1 MENVTSEPVIE
12 QMRVEEAAA
21 TESVDEAKG
30 AEALDNQALQS
41 EDTLKALAD
50 DISEV
55 NIDDFLPP
63 EEPNDVTEESSAKV
77 KAAGGVVSLE
87 TTDPNETD
95 KVAAVEETSQPAK
108 ADVESAGE
116 PSTPEAQSPENETT
130 EQVEEAEEKAEAESG
145 QRTHDAEGTAEGE
158 KSLPDSVSEWDS
170 YREEEAR
177 IVGGELIFD
186 GSPAV
191 YNGWDNLR
199 WMSYSGVR
207 RLKLFQHVF
216 RFQETQKKTALFWS
230 KVERGYVPRVLA
242 VYELQAGE
250 KDLDR
255 LLLVL
260 RRPVGEDELARL
272 TASVE
277 PGDEY
282 RTWIVESVVDPATC
296 KLQLSN
302 LTHRLS
308 NVPVD
313 EADERA
319 RSVFEIISPAETIQ
333 LSAVQK
339 RDDVKKG
346 ERSFSDSGA
355 FFETTKVEDIL
366 ADMICKAHRGDGD
379 VHPDELILRHQGKWI
394 FLPFVCESLW
404 VF

>member
-1 MENVTSEPVIE
+1 MIE
-12 QMRVEEAAA
+12 QTRVEETIA
-21 TESVDEAKG
+21 TESVDESNG

-63 EEPNDVTEESSAKV
+63 EEPKDVTEESSAEV
-77 KAAGGVVSLE
+77 KASVEVVSQE
-87 TTDPNETD
+87 TTDPNESD
-95 KVAAVEETSQPAK
+95 KVAVVEETSQPAK
-108 ADVESAGE
+108 TEVESAGE
-116 PSTPEAQSPENETT
+116 PPTPEAQSKDTQLSDNETT
-130 EQVEEAEEKAEAESG
+130 DQLVEAEEKAEEESG
-145 QRTHDAEGTAEGE
+145 DQSHDAGGTAEGE
-158 KSLPDSVSEWDS
+158 KPLLDSVSEWDS

-177 IVGGELIFD
+177 VVGGDVIFN

-207 RLKLFQHVF
+207 RLKLFQPVF

-230 KVERGYVPRVLA
+230 KVEKGYVPRVLA
-242 VYELQAGE
+242 AYELKAGE
-250 KDLDR
+250 QDLDR
-255 LLLVL
+255 LFLVL
-260 RRPVGEDELARL
+260 RRPVGEEELARL
-272 TASVE
+272 TASAE

-282 RTWIVESVVDPATC
+282 RTWIAESVVDPATC

-308 NVPVD
+308 NVPV
-313 EADERA
+313 EEVDERA
-319 RSVFEIISPAETIQ
+319 RSLFEIISPAETIR

-355 FFETTKVEDIL
+355 FFETTKVEDVL
-366 ADMICKAHRGDGD
+366 TDMICKAHCGDGD

-394 FLPFVCESLW
+394 FAFARESLW